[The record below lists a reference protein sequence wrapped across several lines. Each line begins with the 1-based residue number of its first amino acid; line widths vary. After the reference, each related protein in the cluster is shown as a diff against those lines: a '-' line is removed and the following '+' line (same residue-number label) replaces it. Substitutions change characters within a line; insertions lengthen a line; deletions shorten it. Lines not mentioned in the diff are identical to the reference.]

1 MLTILLITLLRTS
14 EMINLKLIEPITKLL
29 NTTLGLF
36 KDTKGKLSSKRT
48 ISGIIVM
55 TASADIV
62 QNGIGTNNLILTA
75 LGILPVIFSILEC
88 QNKSPK

>member
-1 MLTILLITLLRTS
+1 MLTILLITLLRTR
-14 EMINLKLIEPITKLL
+14 EMINLKLIEPITRLL

-88 QNKSPK
+88 QNKNPK

>member
-1 MLTILLITLLRTS
+1 MLMILLVTLLKTR

-48 ISGIIVM
+48 ISGIIIM

>member
-1 MLTILLITLLRTS
+1 MLTILFLTLLKTKG
-14 EMINLKLIEPITKLL
+14 MINLKLIEPITTLL

-36 KDTKGKLSSKRT
+36 KDTKDKLSSKRT

-88 QNKSPK
+88 HNNNPK